1 MSTMKLVVAVIF
13 IMGGLGMFFLSLNGQ
28 EFSKELRAFTVL
40 FSVVIVADG
49 FDRYATYQAARRKT
63 LASSRDDA

>member
-1 MSTMKLVVAVIF
+1 MKLVVAVLF
-13 IMGGLGMFFLSLNGQ
+13 IMLPLLMFFIAFNGS
-28 EFSKELRAFTVL
+28 ELSKEARAITVL
-40 FSVVIVADG
+40 FSILMLVDG